1 MLTADLVRA
10 TRRAG
15 ELKLSPLS
23 GKIRAR
29 ALELSEL
36 LLETALSHVG
46 RTRDELKEAITMLH
60 AEAGNRKLIDG
71 LAKLVDDA
79 CEFGLELDVSP
90 VELRTAVFEAATAAA
105 RALPPGAA
113 FDRLGVLRAVA
124 AQHDLTVEHLEGA
137 LFADLKG
144 AHVLSRVEALTASS
158 LVERYEVSQRQA
170 VLLRAVRVRA
180 RVFCSRPEDYRRMF
194 QALKFRRLLF
204 RVEQA
209 ERGFR
214 IELDGPYSLFE
225 SVTKYGINLALALPV
240 LEQAEELELEA
251 DLRWGKAREALL
263 FKYEARRSGAALAAQ
278 QLDEVEAL
286 AAAFP
291 KLGSEWRLERADVL
305 LEVPG
310 MGVLFPDLKFTHPSS
325 DEPVYFELLGFWSRA
340 AVWKR
345 IELAHAGLDA
355 KILFAASQRLR
366 VSEELLSDVE
376 SAALYLFK
384 ATLSPRAILVHLE
397 RLRAGA

>member
-15 ELKLSPLS
+15 ELKLSSLS
-23 GKIRAR
+23 GKTRAR
-29 ALELSEL
+29 ALELGEI
-36 LLETALSHVG
+36 LLETATSHVG
-46 RTRDELKEAITMLH
+46 RTRDELKEALTMLN
-60 AEAGNRKLIDG
+60 AEAGNRKLVDG

-90 VELRTAVFEAATAAA
+90 LELRTAVFEAATAAA
-105 RALPPGAA
+105 RALPPGAT
-113 FDRLGVLRAVA
+113 FDRSAVLSSVA
-124 AQHDLTVEHLEGA
+124 REHDLTVESLEGA

-144 AHVLSRVEALTASS
+144 AHVLTRVEALTPVS
-158 LVERYEVSQRQA
+158 LLERYEVSQRQA

-180 RVFCSRPEDYRRMF
+180 RVYCGRPEDYRRLF

-204 RVEQA
+204 RVDQA
-209 ERGFR
+209 DRGFR
-214 IELDGPYSLFE
+214 IELDGPYSLFD
-225 SVTKYGINLALALPV
+225 SVTKYGINLALALPA
-240 LEQAEELELEA
+240 LELAEELELEA
-251 DLRWGKAREALL
+251 DLRWGKSREALL
-263 FKYEARRSGAALAAQ
+263 FKHQARRSGAAPAVQ
-278 QLDEVEAL
+278 QLDEVEAFS
-286 AAAFP
+286 AAFQ
-291 KLGSEWRLERADVL
+291 KLGSPWRLEPANAL

-310 MGVLFPDLKFTHPSS
+310 MGVLFPDLRFTHPRS

-345 IELAHAGLDA
+345 IELARAGLDA

-366 VSEELLSDVE
+366 VSEELLDDVD

-384 ATLSPRAILVHLE
+384 GTLSAKAVLSRLE
-397 RLRAGA
+397 RLRGEA